1 MSRYSPV
8 MIIQRA
14 MQKLKRMMRTIK
26 EEITWLNEFGSFD
39 EAKEKIGV
47 WIEGWYNKVYIHS
60 KLGYKSPE
68 AFEAEYFAKERI
80 NKAA

>member
-1 MSRYSPV
+1 